1 MKVRAIIGMFA
12 AALFVPSIGS
22 AEFVYTG
29 VEVGF
34 VDVEVDTGAGS
45 LDGDGYRF
53 AGSLE
58 LNENWFMHGEY
69 EDRDFDS
76 ILGIGLGGSRMELGA
91 GYAHSFSDTLDFVG
105 TASWVNEE
113 IDVAVPGLGAVGV
126 DSDGIALGGG
136 IRARVANS
144 FEVGAM
150 LQWVDLDGG
159 SDTGIELMGRYY
171 FTPKLAFTLETD
183 MYDDYDT
190 LTFGFRAEF

>member
-1 MKVRAIIGMFA
+1 MNFRALVAFTLLVPGI
-12 AALFVPSIGS
+12 AL

-34 VDVEVDTGAGS
+34 VDVEYDTGAGT

-53 AGSLE
+53 AGSWE
-58 LNENWFMHGEY
+58 LNERWFLHGEY

-76 ILGIGLGGSRMELGA
+76 ILGVGLGGSRFELGG
-91 GYAHSFSDTLDFVG
+91 GYYHSFSDSLDLVG

-113 IDVAVPGLGAVGV
+113 IDVAVPGFGSVGV

-136 IRARVANS
+136 IRARVAQS
-144 FEVGAM
+144 FELGAM
-150 LQWVDLDGG
+150 LQWVDLDQG
-159 SDTGIELMGRYY
+159 SDTGVELLGRY
-171 FTPKLAFTLETD
+171 FITPKFALTLATD

-190 LTFGFRAEF
+190 MSLGFRAEF

>member
-1 MKVRAIIGMFA
+1 MFRAVFGVVASVLLIPGI
-12 AALFVPSIGS
+12 AL

-34 VDVEVDTGAGS
+34 VDVEYDTGAGT

-58 LNENWFMHGEY
+58 LNEQWFMHGEY

-76 ILGIGLGGSRMELGA
+76 ILGVGIGGSHLELGA
-91 GYAHSFSDTLDFVG
+91 GYAHSFSDSLDFIG

-113 IDVAVPGLGAVGV
+113 VDVSVPGLGVVGV

-136 IRARVANS
+136 VRARVANS
-144 FEVGAM
+144 FEIGAM

-159 SDTGIELMGRYY
+159 SDTGIELMGRYF

-183 MYDDYDT
+183 MYDDFDT